1 MREQEKINFIKL
13 AKQVAVL
20 GGKEALNYFRDPR
33 LRIQNKSSK
42 LFDPVTAADLA
53 SENKMRSY
61 IRKARPLDTVIGEEK
76 GISPGSSEFTW
87 VLDPIDGTRAF
98 VAGIPVWTVLVSLSW
113 NNLPILGVI
122 YQPFTKELFI
132 GGLGISEYIRDNI
145 STETSVRN
153 CDNLKEA
160 FLSSTFPEI
169 GTAMERKAF
178 EAVAGRVKI
187 CRYGLDAYAYALL
200 AVGQLDIVVESGL
213 KSYDVQAPI
222 ALIEAAGGIV
232 TNWRGG
238 SAVDGGRIVASGD
251 KHLHAN
257 IVNIL
262 SNFVQ

>member
-1 MREQEKINFIKL
+1 MRQQDKTNFVKL
-13 AKQVAVL
+13 AKQVAIL
-20 GGKEALNYFRDPR
+20 GGKEALNYFRDPW
-33 LRIQNKSSK
+33 LGIQNKSST
-42 LFDPVTAADLA
+42 LFDPVTDADLA
-53 SENKMRSY
+53 SEDKMRSY
-61 IRKARPLDTVIGEEK
+61 IKKARPLDTVIGEER

-98 VAGIPVWTVLVSLSW
+98 VTGIPVWTVLVSLSK
-113 NNLPILGVI
+113 NNIPILGVI
-122 YQPFTKELFI
+122 YQPFTKELFT

-145 STETSVRN
+145 SNKTSIRN
-153 CDNLKEA
+153 CDNLNEA

-169 GTAMERKAF
+169 GSIMERKAF
-178 EAVAGRVKI
+178 EAVAGQVKI

-200 AVGQLDIVVESGL
+200 AVGQLDIVVEAGL
-213 KSYDVQAPI
+213 KPYDVQAPI

-251 KHLHAN
+251 KFLHET

-262 SNFVQ
+262 CNFMD